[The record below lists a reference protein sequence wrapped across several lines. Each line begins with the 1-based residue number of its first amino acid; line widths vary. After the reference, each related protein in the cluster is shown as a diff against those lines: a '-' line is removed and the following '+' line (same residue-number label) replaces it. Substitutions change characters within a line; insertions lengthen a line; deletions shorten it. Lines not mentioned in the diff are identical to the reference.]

1 MNRFLRT
8 LACDTGTGGRANGK
22 ETMALRRYQE
32 GSLFTRGKGSRK
44 VWVARWREDV
54 VKPDTIIQRR
64 NRSRVLGP
72 VNSLSRRQAFDLLNS
87 LRRSEGQKLQEAQVS
102 MTFGE
107 FARKWEEAVLP
118 TYRSSTRYFYRT
130 VLHDHLVPQ
139 FALHRLRDI
148 ATPDVQIFINQKA
161 KRYAPA
167 VLHHIRATISRT
179 YQTAK
184 SWGYV
189 DSNPALGVCL
199 PQKRAVLPKITFEP
213 SQVMK
218 ILEHLEEP
226 HRTMV
231 SVAAVTGLRA
241 SELFGLKWSDVD
253 FDKRLLFIR
262 RTFYRG
268 EFGLPKTK
276 SSERVVPLSSG
287 LATAL
292 ERHQK
297 SQKLLPLNLVFPNA
311 VGKPYESANLLKRIL
326 HPTLK
331 TLNLPKA
338 GWRVFRRSVAT
349 ALSEMREP
357 VRTAQQV
364 LGHASAQTTLAYYI
378 QSVEES
384 QRSAVTRLEERMLPP
399 AG

>member
-1 MNRFLRT
+1 
-8 LACDTGTGGRANGK
+8 
-22 ETMALRRYQE
+22 MALRRYQE
-32 GSLFTRGKGSRK
+32 GSLFTRGKGNRK
-44 VWVARWREDV
+44 VWVARWRQDIV
-54 VKPDTIIQRR
+54 RPDKKIDRR
-64 NRSRVLGP
+64 NRSQVLGS
-72 VNSLSRRQAFDLLNS
+72 VDGLSRRQAFDLLSS
-87 LRRSEGQKLQEAQVS
+87 LRRSEDQPLQKAQVA

-107 FARKWEEAVLP
+107 FAVKWEEAVLP
-118 TYRSSTRYFYRT
+118 TYRPSTRYFYRT

-139 FALHRLRDI
+139 FASHRLTDI

-167 VLHHIRATISRT
+167 VLHHIRATLSRT
-179 YQTAK
+179 YTTAK

-189 DSNPALGVCL
+189 DSNPALGVRL
-199 PQKRAVLPKITFEP
+199 PQRRGVLPKITLEP

-226 HRTMV
+226 HRTII

-241 SELFGLKWSDVD
+241 SELFALKWPDVD
-253 FDKRLLFIR
+253 FARRLLFVR
-262 RTFYRG
+262 RTYYRG
-268 EFGLPKTK
+268 EFGLPKTN
-276 SSERVVPLSSG
+276 SSERVVPLG
-287 LATAL
+287 AVLVTAL

-297 SQKLLPLNLVFPNA
+297 TQRRFAMDLVFPNA
-311 VGKPYESANLLKRIL
+311 IGRPYESANLLKRVL

-331 TLNLPKA
+331 ALGLPKA

-364 LGHASAQTTLAYYI
+364 LGHSSAQTTLAYYI

-384 QRSAVTRLEERMLPP
+384 QRSAITRLEERMMPP
-399 AG
+399 TG